1 EDVVKNAVGLVESR
15 DGKIAT
21 VVTPL
26 ASVLRDDKG
35 AIAKPPAPEKVEAP
49 SRLTEMLLQR
59 GVEIA
64 AAAIF
69 LVVLL
74 RALKSRP
81 RQQTYD
87 EPQSPGNDPI
97 AALAAAEEIVDPR
110 VREMVARR
118 QIDELIR
125 NDPERVST
133 ILSRWAA
140 DEEKVA
146 RT

>member
-1 EDVVKNAVGLVESR
+1 M
-15 DGKIAT
+15 
-21 VVTPL
+21 
-26 ASVLRDDKG
+26 
-35 AIAKPPAPEKVEAP
+35 
-49 SRLTEMLLQR
+49 EMLLQR

-81 RQQTYD
+81 RALAYD
-87 EPQSPGNDPI
+87 EPQSAGHDPI

-140 DEEKVA
+140 DEERAA
-146 RT
+146 RS